1 MKLKNLSSVIFS
13 FAVFFSSFA
22 TGAEEIASRKMLPM
36 NSAASVREISE
47 HNGLAD
53 FFHLPFSRKK
63 SGDSDDVSEHE
74 IETSETEEA
83 LREKMGSAFLQQFQD
98 ELPFVSPAALTTTT
112 PQDPVIDFPVPTPS
126 PSVSTSLSPSDI
138 LAESPSDISPSESIP
153 ELSSIAPSSEVAEG
167 PDAEGPD
174 AMQSESLDVET
185 PVPDSTESTESL
197 ESVESWPALEMEVDE
212 ELPVVEPPS
221 SEPEDAAPE
230 PARVIASPASRP
242 RVTSR
247 KEEKM
252 ETLSAPFDPPKKV
265 EEEDSEAPAPEDNK
279 HRHHIGRKMRIISWT
294 LAGICIS
301 LVVVGNILGVYFSY
315 IRPRLSRRTEYTEL

>member
-98 ELPFVSPAALTTTT
+98 ELPFVSPGALIETSETEEALREKMGSAFLQQFQDELPFVSPGVLTTTT
-112 PQDPVIDFPVPTPS
+112 PQDPVIDSPVPTPS
-126 PSVSTSLSPSDI
+126 PVPPPPMSSPSPSA
-138 LAESPSDISPSESIP
+138 LSSLVSPVNPSPSPVPSPNPLPHVSSDRKDHDKTESIVTWTVATVLLV
-153 ELSSIAPSSEVAEG
+153 LSVTWVSVYLYFYRMRLSVRHRHQHSTCYNP
-167 PDAEGPD
+167 
-174 AMQSESLDVET
+174 QSDSLTESLD
-185 PVPDSTESTESL
+185 
-197 ESVESWPALEMEVDE
+197 PAE
-212 ELPVVEPPS
+212 
-221 SEPEDAAPE
+221 
-230 PARVIASPASRP
+230 RN
-242 RVTSR
+242 TH
-247 KEEKM
+247 
-252 ETLSAPFDPPKKV
+252 DP
-265 EEEDSEAPAPEDNK
+265 
-279 HRHHIGRKMRIISWT
+279 
-294 LAGICIS
+294 
-301 LVVVGNILGVYFSY
+301 
-315 IRPRLSRRTEYTEL
+315 

>member
-112 PQDPVIDFPVPTPS
+112 PQDPVIDSPVPTPS
-126 PSVSTSLSPSDI
+126 PVPPPPTPSPSPSA
-138 LAESPSDISPSESIP
+138 LSSLVSPVNPSPSPVPSPNPLPHVSSDRKDHDKTESIVTWTVATVLLV
-153 ELSSIAPSSEVAEG
+153 LSVTWVSVYLYFYRMRLSVRHRHQHSTCYNP
-167 PDAEGPD
+167 
-174 AMQSESLDVET
+174 QSDSLTESLD
-185 PVPDSTESTESL
+185 
-197 ESVESWPALEMEVDE
+197 PAE
-212 ELPVVEPPS
+212 
-221 SEPEDAAPE
+221 
-230 PARVIASPASRP
+230 RNIH
-242 RVTSR
+242 
-247 KEEKM
+247 
-252 ETLSAPFDPPKKV
+252 DP
-265 EEEDSEAPAPEDNK
+265 
-279 HRHHIGRKMRIISWT
+279 
-294 LAGICIS
+294 
-301 LVVVGNILGVYFSY
+301 
-315 IRPRLSRRTEYTEL
+315 